1 MDLEFSPHPMVT
13 VTKGIGTGTSGKV
26 KELSSGIMDPN
37 LKGNFLKVKRMG
49 MDVLNGLMAAFT

>member
-1 MDLEFSPHPMVT
+1 MVT
-13 VTKGIGTGTSGKV
+13 VTKGIGTGTSEKV

-37 LKGNFLKVKRMG
+37 LKGNFLKVKRME